1 MSDILSFYNRINGQ
15 ACSCGKIHKTSLRK
29 LVVGPGVIE
38 NLPEIVRDLGAEHP
52 FLLADPNTWNAAG
65 QKVNEVLADSGMRV
79 SRYVFSQTKPEPDEH
94 SVGSA
99 VMHFDHQCDIVIGIG
114 SGVINDIGK
123 ILSKTAGLPYIIV
136 GTAPSMDGY
145 NSATSSM
152 ALDGLKVSL
161 PTRCPDVIIGDIDV
175 LRQAPREMLI
185 SGLGDMLAKY
195 VSICEWR
202 IANLLVGDTY
212 CENIASLVRR
222 SLSECVNNAEGL
234 MKREPE
240 AVKAVFEGLVV
251 CGAAMEFA
259 GLSRPASGVEHYI
272 SHLWDMRGL
281 AMGTPVST
289 HGIQCAIGTLTAL
302 KAYEIL
308 QTVVPDRDK
317 AIGYVKT
324 FDFDE
329 WSAELRA
336 FLGKGAETMIAAE
349 AREQKYNVEKHTKRL
364 KLIICYWGQ
373 LLNIMKEEL
382 PPVCAIEKL
391 LKTIDCPSMP
401 AEIGISNDLLPM
413 TFKASKDIRD
423 KYVLSRLLWDLGI
436 LDEVAGKLV

>member
-1 MSDILSFYNRINGQ
+1 MSDVLSLYNSINGHP
-15 ACSCGKIHKTSLRK
+15 CSCGTTHKTSLRK
-29 LVVGPGVIE
+29 LVVGAGVISG
-38 NLPEIVRDLGAEHP
+38 LPDIIRDLGAGHP
-52 FLLADPNTWNAAG
+52 FLLADPDTWEAAG
-65 QKVNEVLADSGMRV
+65 QTVNDVLAGAGMST
-79 SRYVFSQTKPEPDEH
+79 SRYVFSVRRPEPDEH

-99 VMHFDHQCDIVIGIG
+99 VMHFDHRCDIVIGIG

-123 ILSKTAGLPYIIV
+123 ILSRTAGRPYIIV

-161 PTRCPDVIIGDIDV
+161 PSRCPDVIVGDIDV
-175 LRQAPREMLI
+175 LRLAPAEMLI

-202 IANLLVGDTY
+202 IAHLLIGEPY

-222 SLSECVNNAEGL
+222 SLAECVNNADGL
-234 MKREPE
+234 MKREPD

-281 AMGTPVST
+281 ALGTPVST

-302 KAYEIL
+302 RAYEIL
-308 QTVVPDRDK
+308 RTTVPDREK
-317 AIGYVKT
+317 ALAYVKA
-324 FDFDE
+324 FDFGK
-329 WSAELRA
+329 WSEELRG
-336 FLGKGAETMIAAE
+336 FLGTGAETMIAAE
-349 AREQKYNVEKHTKRL
+349 AREQKYSTEKHSARL
-364 KLIICYWGQ
+364 ELIIDNWEQ
-373 LLNIMKEEL
+373 LLDIMNEEL
-382 PPVCAIEKL
+382 PPASAIESL
-391 LKTIDCPSMP
+391 LKKIGCPSVP
-401 AEIGISNDLLPM
+401 GEIGISNDLMPM
-413 TFKASKDIRD
+413 TFRASKDIRD

-436 LDEVAGKLV
+436 LEEVACRLV